1 MLSATSWVPA
11 QRSAGSSNATKS
23 RPIKRPGI
31 VNDPNDWCD
40 GHDDSSYIVDFI
52 KKVTRVSVDTMA
64 IVDHIAEE
72 SQLAIDHPVSGPR

>member
-1 MLSATSWVPA
+1 MFSATSWVPA
-11 QRSAGSSNATKS
+11 QRSAGLSTAGKS

-40 GHDDSSYIVDFI
+40 GHDDPSYIVDLI

-64 IVDHIAEE
+64 IVDQIAEG
-72 SQLAIDHPVSGPR
+72 SQFTADQSD